1 MAALV
6 GIIFAI
12 AFFVVFAW
20 IARRLLGV
28 RRLSV
33 TKTVIAAA
41 VGIGAGLVIE
51 RLLEVRGGFDRD
63 LATVAGVVLGLIAT
77 MVTILL
83 FEATSNP
90 ERASRR
96 SGIPRPYRAV
106 RRGIDR
112 TQRSIELTRIAS
124 RHGLSKGFGLAT
136 GGTMTPS
143 EAAAYG
149 ADLRAAFEEAGPV
162 FVKLGQLLA
171 TRPDLIPAETA
182 DELAQLHQDV
192 EPAPRSAVEPALEA
206 SLGQRID
213 EVFAEF
219 DWSPIGAA
227 SIGQVYRARLVS
239 GEPVV
244 VKARRPDVAE
254 VVDRDLGLALQLADL
269 VEQSSEQA
277 QKLGV
282 KSVADQF
289 AAQLRDEMDYTIE
302 ARNTVEVSMALD
314 PTGSISVPEVFAAY
328 SSDAV
333 LVQEWIEGETL
344 GRHGV
349 VGGER
354 GRRLADELFEFEVG
368 AMLDGGRFHADP
380 HPGNV
385 MIRTDGTLALIDF
398 GSAGRLDTF
407 ERAAVTDI
415 LTALALNDP
424 SLLREAALRVGM
436 EGDEVDPGQLDRAFA
451 RLMADHLGPGAEP
464 SAELLA
470 DFLMIVNKFGLRM
483 PTGVSEML
491 RALATLQG
499 SLERLSP
506 GYPIID
512 AAQGVAMGQLEA
524 ELTPDNLAEEVK
536 RETIRLAP
544 LLRRAP
550 VQLDRIAGQ
559 IEQGRLNV
567 RVSLFSNETDVRVV
581 SRLVN
586 RAVLAFIGAALGIV
600 SAMLFQIGE
609 GPALSDNVGLF
620 DLLAFI
626 GLFSGAIL
634 IMRVVL
640 EVLRER

>member
-1 MAALV
+1 MGTVIGFVLGV
-6 GIIFAI
+6 
-12 AFFVVFAW
+12 AFFLAFAW
-20 IARRLLGV
+20 VARRLLGV
-28 RRLSV
+28 SRLSA
-33 TKTVIAAA
+33 TKTIISAA
-41 VGIGAGLVIE
+41 VGVFIGITIE

-63 LATVAGVVLGLIAT
+63 LAVVAGLVLGLIFT
-77 MVTILL
+77 MVMILL
-83 FEATSNP
+83 FEATSGGAP
-90 ERASRR
+90 RSRR
-96 SGIPRPYRAV
+96 TGITRPDLAAQQAV
-106 RRGIDR
+106 DRGRR
-112 TQRSIELTRIAS
+112 SVELTRIAS

-136 GGTMTPS
+136 GATMTPS

-149 ADLRAAFEEAGPV
+149 ADLRVALEEAGPV

-171 TRPDLIPAETA
+171 TRPDLIPQETA

-192 EPAPRSAVEPALEA
+192 EPAPRDGIEPAIEA
-206 SLGQRID
+206 SLGTTID

-227 SIGQVYRARLVS
+227 SIGQVYRARLTS
-239 GEPVV
+239 GEAVV
-244 VKARRPDVAE
+244 VKARRPDIEA
-254 VVDRDLGLALQLADL
+254 VVDRDLDLALQVAQLA
-269 VEQSSEQA
+269 EERSEQA
-277 QKLGV
+277 QKLGIAD
-282 KSVADQF
+282 VADQF
-289 AAQLRDEMDYTIE
+289 ASQLREEMDYTIE
-302 ARNTVEVSMALD
+302 ARNTVEAAQSLD
-314 PTGSISVPEVFAAY
+314 PHGSIGIPRVFTEYTGEAL
-328 SSDAV
+328 
-333 LVQEWIEGETL
+333 LVQELVDGETL

-349 VGGER
+349 VGGDQ
-354 GRRLADELFEFEVG
+354 GRRLADDLFAFEVG
-368 AMLDGGRFHADP
+368 AMLTGGRFHADP

-385 MIRTDGTLALIDF
+385 ILCPDGSLALIDF

-415 LTALALNDP
+415 LTALAVNDP

-436 EGDEVDPGQLDRAFA
+436 EGADIDPARLDRAFA

-464 SAELLA
+464 TAELLK
-470 DFLMIVNKFGLRM
+470 DFLGIANDFGLRM
-483 PTGVSEML
+483 PTSVTEML

-499 SLERLSP
+499 SLEVLSP

-512 AAQGVAMGQLEA
+512 AAQGVAVGQLEA
-524 ELTPDNLAEEVK
+524 ELTPENLMEEVK

-559 IEQGRLNV
+559 IEQGKASV
-567 RVSLFSNETDVRVV
+567 RVSLFSNEDDVRVV

-586 RAVLAFIGAALGIV
+586 RFVLAFVGAALGIV
-600 SAMLFQIGE
+600 SAMLFQLEE
-609 GPALSDNVGLF
+609 GPQLSENVGLF
-620 DLLAFI
+620 DLLAFV